1 MSPISPAKQKMDEY
15 MNTITQKSASVYDK
29 TKDPMWIKHK
39 DAYNP
44 ADGPTE
50 TTYFTLLEHNYT
62 LVQMKAFAKKYKL
75 RATGSKKEI
84 ATRIFAYL
92 YFSSFATKIQKRI
105 RGYLTRLFNNE
116 LHGPACFKRSL
127 CVNDTD
133 FFTMDEIKSVSHLQ
147 FFSYTDVDNFIYGF
161 DAMSLHNLI
170 INNPSNALVKNP
182 YNRNEIPK
190 EVIDRFYKMI
200 KIGKKLKTGMK
211 VEIETSPAQTSEDV
225 YRFQVLDLFQQINA
239 LGNYSDASWFE
250 SLDKYKLIRLVRELH
265 DIWNYRLQLT
275 HQMKCSICPP
285 HGIPFNNIRM
295 NDLRDEPNVI
305 KSKMNVLNLLFKFVS
320 TGIDRDSR
328 SLGAYYVLGAL
339 TTVNPIAAEA
349 LPWLYQ
355 SMAYHH

>member
-15 MNTITQKSASVYDK
+15 MKTIIQKSAAVYNK
-29 TKDPMWIKHK
+29 TNDPNWVKYKDV
-39 DAYNP
+39 YNP
-44 ADGPTE
+44 EDGPTQ
-50 TTYFTLLEHNYT
+50 TTYFTLLENNYT
-62 LVQMKAFAKKYKL
+62 LVQMKSFAKKYNQ
-75 RATGSKKEI
+75 RATGTKKEI
-84 ATRIFAYL
+84 AVRIFAYL

-127 CVNDTD
+127 CVNDAD
-133 FFTMDEIKSVSHLQ
+133 FFTMEEVKRVPPHQ
-147 FFSYTDVDNFIYGF
+147 FFSYKDVDNFIYGF

-170 INNPSNALVKNP
+170 IKTPFNVPVKNP

-190 EVIDRFYKMI
+190 EVVDRFYKMI

-211 VEIETSPAQTSEDV
+211 VDIEPDIMQTEEDV
-225 YRFQVLDLFQQINA
+225 CRFQMLDLFQQINA
-239 LGNYSDASWFE
+239 LGNYSDAAWFE

-275 HQMKCSICPP
+275 HQMKSSICPP
-285 HGIPFNNIRM
+285 YGTPFNNFRM
-295 NDLRDEPNVI
+295 TDLRDEQNII
-305 KSKMNVLNLLFKFVS
+305 KSRMNVLNLLFKFVS
-320 TGIDRDSR
+320 SGIDRDSR

-339 TTVNPIAAEA
+339 TTVNPVAAEA

>member
-1 MSPISPAKQKMDEY
+1 MSFAKQKIDEY
-15 MNTITQKSASVYDK
+15 MNTIIQNAAVIYDK
-29 TKDPMWIKHK
+29 TKDPNWVKYK
-39 DAYNP
+39 DTYDP
-44 ADGPTE
+44 TIGPTE
-50 TTYFTLLEHNYT
+50 TTYFTLLENNYT
-62 LVQMKAFAKKYKL
+62 LVQMKTFAKKYKL
-75 RATGSKKEI
+75 RATGSKKEVSI
-84 ATRIFAYL
+84 RVFAYL

-105 RGYLTRLFNNE
+105 RGHLTRLFNNE

-133 FFTMDEIKSVSHLQ
+133 FFTMEEMKCVPHNQ
-147 FFSYTDVDNFIYGF
+147 FFSYRDVDNFVYGF
-161 DAMSLHNLI
+161 DAMSFHNLI
-170 INNPSNALVKNP
+170 IKTPPNSIIRNP

-190 EVIDRFYKMI
+190 TVAERFYKMI
-200 KIGKKLKTGMK
+200 KIGKKMKTGMK
-211 VEIETSPAQTSEDV
+211 VDIDTTTGQTIEDV

-265 DIWNYRLQLT
+265 DIWHYRLQLT

-285 HGIPFNNIRM
+285 YGTPFNNFRM
-295 NDLRDEPNVI
+295 NDLRDEQNVV

-320 TGIDRDSR
+320 TGVDRDSR

-339 TTVNPIAAEA
+339 TTVNATAAEA